1 VILFSVILM
10 IRQRVKEI
18 GIMKAIGASNW
29 RIGLQFSL
37 ETMAVSVVGAVIGAL
52 ITYPLAQKV
61 ADLMTGTG
69 STGAAGPGM
78 GGGPGGG
85 AGGMFAEVGGR
96 IAGLDVAVSPTIFL
110 WALAIAAGLAV
121 LASVLPAW
129 YIARVRPAEVLR
141 NE

>member
-1 VILFSVILM
+1 
-10 IRQRVKEI
+10 
-18 GIMKAIGASNW
+18 MKAIGASNW

-37 ETMAVSVVGAVIGAL
+37 ETMAVSVAGAVIGAL

-61 ADLMTGTG
+61 ADLMTGSG
-69 STGAAGPGM
+69 STPAAGPGM
-78 GGGPGGG
+78 GGGPGGI
-85 AGGMFAEVGGR
+85 FAEVGGR
-96 IAGLDVAVSPTIFL
+96 IGGLDVAVSPTIFL
-110 WALAIAAGLAV
+110 WALAVAALLAV